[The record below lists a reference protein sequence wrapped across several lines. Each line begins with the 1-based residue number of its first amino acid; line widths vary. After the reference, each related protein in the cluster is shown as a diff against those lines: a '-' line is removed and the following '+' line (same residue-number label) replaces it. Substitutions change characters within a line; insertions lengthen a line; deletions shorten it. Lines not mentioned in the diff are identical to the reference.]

1 MQSVV
6 QTIIDASDKIVED
19 NENFDDIYDALVLK
33 GQSPTKADRTTYAP
47 CISNLNRAGSF
58 QNKSVTP
65 GVNQQVITADNN
77 YLALA
82 QVTVAGS
89 EFLLPENIKAGVT
102 IFGVTGTY
110 TGEVEPEE
118 EE

>member
-19 NENFDDIYDALVLK
+19 NNNFDDIYDALVAK
-33 GQSPTKADRTTYAP
+33 GQSPTEVDRSTYAP

-58 QNKSVTP
+58 QSKTVTP
-65 GVNQQVITADNN
+65 SNTQQTIVADSG
-77 YLALA
+77 YLALQ
-82 QVTVAGS
+82 QVVVETDQY
-89 EFLLPENIKAGVT
+89 LLPENIKSGIT

-110 TGEVEPEE
+110 TGE
-118 EE
+118 